1 MVCKGHVKENPH
13 HVQSENAGGQ
23 ACFPKRPI
31 RLHACPQDKQHLII
45 DEEPAE
51 VVRRIYRMTVEG
63 YGKRD
68 IARALTADKV
78 LIPAAYAAEH
88 CPENNHSHGY
98 ANPYEW
104 SCTAISYIL
113 EKQEYM
119 GHTVLGKTVTENF
132 KTKKRGKAK
141 PEELM
146 IFKNTHDAI
155 IDEETWNNAQRLKKT
170 VRREVKNGTYKHRLT
185 GLLYCADCGSKLTYR
200 SPNVQHR
207 PNGLYKG

>member
-1 MVCKGHVKENPH
+1 
-13 HVQSENAGGQ
+13 
-23 ACFPKRPI
+23 
-31 RLHACPQDKQHLII
+31 
-45 DEEPAE
+45 
-51 VVRRIYRMTVEG
+51 MTVEG

-119 GHTVLGKTVTENF
+119 GHTVLGKSVTENF

-170 VRREVKNGTYKHRLT
+170 VRREVKNGTYKNRLT